1 MSYSSPTSL
10 NPSSFAEPSLAR
22 VAFVDRS
29 LAPAL
34 SLLSISAG
42 LWLVLGSLC
51 ALVASLQ
58 LHLPEFLSSC
68 EWLTYGRVR
77 DLESV
82 LLTYGFGFNAALAVA
97 LWIMHRLGK
106 MESRHAWIAVLGVMG
121 WNLALTWGAL
131 VILLSG
137 SMGVLGLELPRE
149 TGPFL
154 VGCFLVVAAWAV
166 VAFTRRLTPHVYVSQ
181 WYIVAA
187 VITFPILHLLAQVGV
202 LWAPARGVLSPLI
215 ATWHVHGIVAL
226 VLTPIALAAL
236 YYLLPKELGRPIRS
250 YYLASIAFWLVISL
264 GGWTGMATLVGSP
277 IPVWIQSTGVIAAVM
292 LVVPAIIAAINFH
305 GTLAQAGWSSVTR
318 SPVLGFII
326 VAATGYLIWTLLTV
340 GLAFRGV
347 SADFRFTEV
356 IRAHAL
362 LGLYGFIV
370 PAFFAALYYLL
381 PRLARRE
388 WPSQALVSFHFWLNL
403 LGMLGAVGALGF
415 LGWIQATA
423 TTDIQ
428 EISRH
433 LNAAASVA
441 LALLVV
447 GNVAFL
453 FNLGALFLL
462 PLVRPR
468 PVQTYSR

>member
-1 MSYSSPTSL
+1 MSYSSSTSL
-10 NPSSFAEPSLAR
+10 PSSSLAEPSLGR

-34 SLLSISAG
+34 TLLSLSAG
-42 LWLVLGSLC
+42 LWLVLGSLF

-58 LHLPEFLSSC
+58 LHLPEFLSSFA
-68 EWLTYGRVR
+68 WLTYGRVR

-82 LLTYGFGFNAALAVA
+82 LLIYGFGFNAALAVA

-106 MESRHAWIAVLGVMG
+106 MESRHAWIAVLGVIG
-121 WNLALTWGAL
+121 WNLALTWGAM

-137 SMGVLGLELPRE
+137 STGVAGLELPRE

-154 VGCFLVVAAWAV
+154 VGCFLVVATWAV
-166 VAFTRRLTPHVYVSQ
+166 VAFARRQTPHVYVSQ

-187 VITFPILHLLAQVGV
+187 VITFPILHLLGHMGV
-202 LWAPARGVLSPLI
+202 LWAPARGILLPLI
-215 ATWHVHGIVAL
+215 ATWHFHGIIAL

-236 YYLLPKELGRPIRS
+236 YYLLPKELGRPVRG
-250 YYLASIAFWLVISL
+250 YYLASIAFWLVVSL

-277 IPVWIQSTGVIAAVM
+277 VPVWIQSSGVIAAVM
-292 LVVPAIIAAINFH
+292 LIVPAIIAAINFH
-305 GTLAQAGWSSVTR
+305 GTLAQAGWSSATR
-318 SPVLGFII
+318 SPVLGFVI
-326 VAATGYLIWTLLTV
+326 VAATGYLAWTLLTV

-347 SADFRFTEV
+347 SAEFRFTEL
-356 IRAHAL
+356 IEAHAL
-362 LGLYGFIV
+362 LGFYGFIV
-370 PAFFAALYYLL
+370 PSFFAALYYFL
-381 PRLARRE
+381 PRLARAV
-388 WPSQALVSFHFWLNL
+388 WPSQALITLHFWFNL

-415 LGWIQATA
+415 LGWIQAFA

-441 LALLVV
+441 FALLVL
-447 GNVAFL
+447 GNSAFL
-453 FNLGALFLL
+453 IHLAALFLL
-462 PLVRPR
+462 PLLRLR
-468 PVQTYSR
+468 NALSSTR